1 MTFQIS
7 IGTMSLKNIQP
18 GALRKLFRDGKF
30 FKQHTY
36 GACPGY
42 LQTNI
47 SILPASVADNF
58 KEFCRLNSAP
68 CPLIFKSQPG
78 EVAAPI
84 IGKDI
89 DIR

>member
-1 MTFQIS
+1 
-7 IGTMSLKNIQP
+7 MSFKNIQP
-18 GALRKLFRDGKF
+18 GALRKLFREGKY

-36 GACPGY
+36 GACAGY

-47 SILPASVADNF
+47 SILPSNVADHF
-58 KEFCRLNSAP
+58 KEFCKLNSAP
-68 CPLIFKSQPG
+68 CPLIFKSKPG
-78 EVAAPI
+78 EVSAPV